1 MSKPLRKSLVLP
13 VVPFRVS
20 VRWFVARKLSAAA
33 EDGLLAVG
41 RRLCSFSVDSEG
53 RARENKRR
61 WDEEGSRSSLTL
73 SSVYKSDAAAYNPVN
88 KPKNKIVMEWTDAS
102 MLQHLM

>member
-1 MSKPLRKSLVLP
+1 M
-13 VVPFRVS
+13 
-20 VRWFVARKLSAAA
+20 ARKLSAAA

-73 SSVYKSDAAAYNPVN
+73 SSVYKSDAAAYNPAN
-88 KPKNKIVMEWTDAS
+88 KPKNKIVMVWTDADTDAS
-102 MLQHLM
+102 MLQNLMQCANEHRNSARARIG